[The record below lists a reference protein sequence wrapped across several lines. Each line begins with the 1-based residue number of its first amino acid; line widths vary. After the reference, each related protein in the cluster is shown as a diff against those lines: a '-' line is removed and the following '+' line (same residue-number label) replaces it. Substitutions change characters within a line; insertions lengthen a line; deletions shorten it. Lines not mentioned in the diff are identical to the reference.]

1 MRKPI
6 IMAALLGTLLL
17 SSCGTPSLGTQG
29 TGLLSGANAG
39 TTGGAASALGSVLT
53 NLLGGS
59 SAVTA
64 SDLQGTWTY
73 RKADCVFETQN
84 LLLKAGG
91 EMAATKIES
100 QLESQLGRVGI
111 TPGACSFT
119 FNSDGTY
126 VATIGQYNLTGNYTL
141 NTKSNTLTMTYL
153 AGIGRIS
160 PKVVKTGAS
169 ISLLFEGDKLLSMVQ
184 KVGKLSSNST
194 VSSLSTLINSYDG
207 MLVGMQ
213 LSKWLLVLRS

>member
-6 IMAALLGTLLL
+6 IMAALLSTLLL

-100 QLESQLGRVGI
+100 QLESQLGKVGI

-213 LSKWLLVLRS
+213 LSK

>member
-6 IMAALLGTLLL
+6 IMAALLSTLLL
-17 SSCGTPSLGTQG
+17 SSCGTTALGTQG

-100 QLESQLGRVGI
+100 QLESQLGKVGI

-194 VSSLSTLINSYDG
+194 VNSLSSLINSYDG

-213 LSKWLLVLRS
+213 LSK

>member
-29 TGLLSGANAG
+29 TGFLSGANAG

-91 EMAATKIES
+91 EMAAAKIES
-100 QLESQLGRVGI
+100 QLENQLGKVGI

-184 KVGKLSSNST
+184 KVGKLTSNST
-194 VSSLSTLINSYDG
+194 VNSLSSLINSYDG

-213 LSKWLLVLRS
+213 LSK

>member
-6 IMAALLGTLLL
+6 IMAALLSTLLL
-17 SSCGTPSLGTQG
+17 SSCGTTSLGTQG

-100 QLESQLGRVGI
+100 QLESQLGKVGI

-194 VSSLSTLINSYDG
+194 VNSLSSLINSYDG

-213 LSKWLLVLRS
+213 LSK

>member
-6 IMAALLGTLLL
+6 IMAALLSTLLL
-17 SSCGTPSLGTQG
+17 SSCGTTSLGTQG

-100 QLESQLGRVGI
+100 QLESQLGKVGI

-169 ISLLFEGDKLLSMVQ
+169 ISILFEGDKLLSMVQ

-194 VSSLSTLINSYDG
+194 VNSLSSLINSYDG

-213 LSKWLLVLRS
+213 LSK

>member
-100 QLESQLGRVGI
+100 QLESQLGKVGI
-111 TPGACSFT
+111 TPGACTFT

-184 KVGKLSSNST
+184 KVGKLTSNST
-194 VSSLSTLINSYDG
+194 VSSLSSLINSYDG

-213 LSKWLLVLRS
+213 LSK

>member
-6 IMAALLGTLLL
+6 IMAALLSTLLL
-17 SSCGTPSLGTQG
+17 SSCGTTSLGTQG

-39 TTGGAASALGSVLT
+39 TTGGAVSALGSVLT
-53 NLLGGS
+53 SLLGGS

-100 QLESQLGRVGI
+100 QLESQLGKVGI

-194 VSSLSTLINSYDG
+194 VNSLSSLINSYDG

-213 LSKWLLVLRS
+213 LSK

>member
-6 IMAALLGTLLL
+6 IMAALLSTLLL
-17 SSCGTPSLGTQG
+17 SSCGTTSLGTQG
-29 TGLLSGANAG
+29 TGLFSGANAG

-91 EMAATKIES
+91 EMAAAKIES
-100 QLESQLGRVGI
+100 QLESQLGKVGI

-194 VSSLSTLINSYDG
+194 VNSLSSLINSYDG

-213 LSKWLLVLRS
+213 LSK

>member
-6 IMAALLGTLLL
+6 IMAALLSTLLL
-17 SSCGTPSLGTQG
+17 SSCGTTSLGTQG

-91 EMAATKIES
+91 EMAAAKIES
-100 QLESQLGRVGI
+100 QLESQLGKVGI

-141 NTKSNTLTMTYL
+141 NTKSNPLTMTYL

-194 VSSLSTLINSYDG
+194 VNSLSSLINSYDG

-213 LSKWLLVLRS
+213 LSK

>member
-6 IMAALLGTLLL
+6 IMAALLRTLLL
-17 SSCGTPSLGTQG
+17 SSCGTTSLGTQG

-91 EMAATKIES
+91 EMAAAKIES
-100 QLESQLGRVGI
+100 QLESQLGKVGI

-194 VSSLSTLINSYDG
+194 VSSLSSLINSYDG

-213 LSKWLLVLRS
+213 LSK

>member
-1 MRKPI
+1 MCKPI
-6 IMAALLGTLLL
+6 IMAALLSTLLL
-17 SSCGTPSLGTQG
+17 SSCGTTSLGTQG

-100 QLESQLGRVGI
+100 QLESQLGKVGI

-126 VATIGQYNLTGNYTL
+126 VATIGQYNLTPNYTL

-184 KVGKLSSNST
+184 KVGTLTSNST
-194 VSSLSTLINSYDG
+194 VNSLSSLINSYDG

-213 LSKWLLVLRS
+213 LSK

>member
-6 IMAALLGTLLL
+6 IMAALLSTLLL
-17 SSCGTPSLGTQG
+17 SSCGTTSLGTQG

-39 TTGGAASALGSVLT
+39 TTGGAVSALGSVLT

-100 QLESQLGRVGI
+100 QLENQLGKVGI

-184 KVGKLSSNST
+184 KVGKLTSNST
-194 VSSLSTLINSYDG
+194 VNSLSSLINSYDG

-213 LSKWLLVLRS
+213 LSK

>member
-6 IMAALLGTLLL
+6 IMAALLSALLL
-17 SSCGTPSLGTQG
+17 SSCGTTSLGTQG
-29 TGLLSGANAG
+29 TGFLSGANAG

-73 RKADCVFETQN
+73 RKADCVFETNN

-91 EMAATKIES
+91 EVAATKIES
-100 QLESQLGRVGI
+100 QLESQLSKVGI
-111 TPGACSFT
+111 TPGACTFS
-119 FNSDGTY
+119 FNSNGTY
-126 VATIGQYNLTGNYTL
+126 TATIGQYNLSGNYTL
-141 NTKSNTLTMTYL
+141 NSSANTITMTYL
-153 AGIGRIS
+153 AGLGRIS
-160 PKVVKTGAS
+160 PRIVKTGSS

-194 VSSLSTLINSYDG
+194 VSSLSTLLNSYDG

-213 LSKWLLVLRS
+213 LSK

>member
-6 IMAALLGTLLL
+6 IMAALLSTLLL
-17 SSCGTPSLGTQG
+17 SSCGTTSLGTQG

-91 EMAATKIES
+91 EMAAAKIES
-100 QLESQLGRVGI
+100 QLESQLGKVGI
-111 TPGACSFT
+111 NPGACSFT

-160 PKVVKTGAS
+160 PKVIKTGAS

-194 VSSLSTLINSYDG
+194 VNSLSSLINSYDG

-213 LSKWLLVLRS
+213 LSK

>member
-6 IMAALLGTLLL
+6 IMAALLSTLLL
-17 SSCGTPSLGTQG
+17 SSCGTTSLGTQG

-91 EMAATKIES
+91 EMAAAKIES
-100 QLESQLGRVGI
+100 QLENQLGKVGI

-184 KVGKLSSNST
+184 KVGKLTSNST
-194 VSSLSTLINSYDG
+194 VNSLSSLINSYDG

-213 LSKWLLVLRS
+213 LSK

>member
-1 MRKPI
+1 MRKPF
-6 IMAALLGTLLL
+6 IMAALLSTLLL
-17 SSCGTPSLGTQG
+17 SSCGTTSLGTQG

-53 NLLGGS
+53 SLLGGS

-91 EMAATKIES
+91 EMAAAKIES
-100 QLESQLGRVGI
+100 QLESQLGKVGI
-111 TPGACSFT
+111 NPGACSFT

-153 AGIGRIS
+153 AGIGRVS

-194 VSSLSTLINSYDG
+194 VSSLSSLINSYDG

-213 LSKWLLVLRS
+213 LSK

>member
-6 IMAALLGTLLL
+6 IMAALLSTLLL
-17 SSCGTPSLGTQG
+17 SSCGTTSLGTQG

-91 EMAATKIES
+91 EMAAAKIES
-100 QLESQLGRVGI
+100 QLENQLGKVGI

-184 KVGKLSSNST
+184 KVGKLTSNST
-194 VSSLSTLINSYDG
+194 VNSLSSLINSYDG

-213 LSKWLLVLRS
+213 LAK

>member
-6 IMAALLGTLLL
+6 IMTALLSTLLL
-17 SSCGTPSLGTQG
+17 SSCGTTSLGTQG

-91 EMAATKIES
+91 EMAAAKIES
-100 QLESQLGRVGI
+100 QLESQLGKVGI

-213 LSKWLLVLRS
+213 LSK

>member
-100 QLESQLGRVGI
+100 QLESQLGKVGI

-194 VSSLSTLINSYDG
+194 VSSLSSLINSYDG

-213 LSKWLLVLRS
+213 LSK

>member
-6 IMAALLGTLLL
+6 IMAALLSTLLL
-17 SSCGTPSLGTQG
+17 SSCGTTSLGTQG

-100 QLESQLGRVGI
+100 QLESQLGKVGI

-194 VSSLSTLINSYDG
+194 VSSLSSLINSYDG

-213 LSKWLLVLRS
+213 LSK

>member
-6 IMAALLGTLLL
+6 IMAALLSTLLL
-17 SSCGTPSLGTQG
+17 SSCGTTSLGTQG

-91 EMAATKIES
+91 EMAAAKIES
-100 QLESQLGRVGI
+100 QLESQLGKVGI

-126 VATIGQYNLTGNYTL
+126 EATIGQYNLTGNYTL

-184 KVGKLSSNST
+184 KVGKLTSNST
-194 VSSLSTLINSYDG
+194 VNSLSSLINSYDG

-213 LSKWLLVLRS
+213 LSK

>member
-6 IMAALLGTLLL
+6 IMAALLSTLLL
-17 SSCGTPSLGTQG
+17 SSCGTTSLGTQG

-64 SDLQGTWTY
+64 SDLQGTWIY

-100 QLESQLGRVGI
+100 QLESQLGKVGI

-194 VSSLSTLINSYDG
+194 VNSLSSLINSYDG

-213 LSKWLLVLRS
+213 LSK

>member
-6 IMAALLGTLLL
+6 IMAALLSTLLL
-17 SSCGTPSLGTQG
+17 SSCGTTSLGTQG

-39 TTGGAASALGSVLT
+39 TTGGAVSALGSVLT

-91 EMAATKIES
+91 EMAAAKIES
-100 QLESQLGRVGI
+100 QLESQLGKVGI

-184 KVGKLSSNST
+184 KVGKLTSNST
-194 VSSLSTLINSYDG
+194 VNSLSSLINSYDG

-213 LSKWLLVLRS
+213 LSK

>member
-6 IMAALLGTLLL
+6 IMAALLSTLLL
-17 SSCGTPSLGTQG
+17 SSCGTTSLGTQG

-100 QLESQLGRVGI
+100 QLESQLGKVGI

-184 KVGKLSSNST
+184 KVGKLTSNST
-194 VSSLSTLINSYDG
+194 VNSLSSLINSYDG

-213 LSKWLLVLRS
+213 LSK

>member
-6 IMAALLGTLLL
+6 IMAALLSTLLL
-17 SSCGTPSLGTQG
+17 SSCGTTSLGTQG

-100 QLESQLGRVGI
+100 QLESQLGKVGI

-184 KVGKLSSNST
+184 KVGKLTSNST
-194 VSSLSTLINSYDG
+194 VSSLSSLINSYDG

-213 LSKWLLVLRS
+213 LSK

>member
-6 IMAALLGTLLL
+6 IMAALLSTLLL
-17 SSCGTPSLGTQG
+17 SSCGTTSLGTQG

-39 TTGGAASALGSVLT
+39 TTGSAASALGSVLT
-53 NLLGGS
+53 SLLGGS

-91 EMAATKIES
+91 EMAAAKIES
-100 QLESQLGRVGI
+100 QLESQLGKVGI

-126 VATIGQYNLTGNYTL
+126 TATIGQYNLGGNYTL
-141 NTKSNTLTMTYL
+141 NTSSHTITMTYL

-194 VSSLSTLINSYDG
+194 VSSLSSLINSYDG

-213 LSKWLLVLRS
+213 LSK

>member
-6 IMAALLGTLLL
+6 IMAALLSTLLL
-17 SSCGTPSLGTQG
+17 SSCGTTSLGTQG

-39 TTGGAASALGSVLT
+39 TTGGAVSALGSVLT
-53 NLLGGS
+53 SLLGGS

-100 QLESQLGRVGI
+100 QLESQLGKVGI

-184 KVGKLSSNST
+184 KVGKLTSNST
-194 VSSLSTLINSYDG
+194 VNSLSSLINSYDG

-213 LSKWLLVLRS
+213 LSK

>member
-1 MRKPI
+1 
-6 IMAALLGTLLL
+6 MAALLSTLLL
-17 SSCGTPSLGTQG
+17 SSCGTTSLGTQG

-39 TTGGAASALGSVLT
+39 TTGGAVSALGSVLT
-53 NLLGGS
+53 GLLGGS

-100 QLESQLGRVGI
+100 QLESQLSKVGI

-126 VATIGQYNLTGNYTL
+126 AATIGQYNLTGNYTL

-160 PKVVKTGAS
+160 PKVVKTGAT

-184 KVGKLSSNST
+184 KVGKLTSNST
-194 VSSLSTLINSYDG
+194 VNSLSSLINSYDG

-213 LSKWLLVLRS
+213 LSK

>member
-6 IMAALLGTLLL
+6 IMAALLSTLLL
-17 SSCGTPSLGTQG
+17 SSCGTTSLGTQG

-194 VSSLSTLINSYDG
+194 VSSLSSLINSYDG

-213 LSKWLLVLRS
+213 LSK

>member
-6 IMAALLGTLLL
+6 IMAALLSTLLL
-17 SSCGTPSLGTQG
+17 SSCGTTSLGTQG

-91 EMAATKIES
+91 EMAAAKIES
-100 QLESQLGRVGI
+100 QLESQLGKVGI
-111 TPGACSFT
+111 PPGACSFT

-194 VSSLSTLINSYDG
+194 VNSLSSLINSYDG

-213 LSKWLLVLRS
+213 LSK

>member
-6 IMAALLGTLLL
+6 IMAALLSTLLL
-17 SSCGTPSLGTQG
+17 SSCGTTSLGTQG

-39 TTGGAASALGSVLT
+39 TTGGAVSALGSVLT

-100 QLESQLGRVGI
+100 QLESQLGKVGI

-194 VSSLSTLINSYDG
+194 VSSLSSLINSYDG

-213 LSKWLLVLRS
+213 LSK

>member
-29 TGLLSGANAG
+29 TGFLSGANAG

-100 QLESQLGRVGI
+100 QLESQLGKVGI

-184 KVGKLSSNST
+184 KVGKLTSNST
-194 VSSLSTLINSYDG
+194 VNSLSSLINSYDG

-213 LSKWLLVLRS
+213 LSK

>member
-29 TGLLSGANAG
+29 TGFLSGANAG

-91 EMAATKIES
+91 EMAAAKIES
-100 QLESQLGRVGI
+100 QLESQLGKVGI

-194 VSSLSTLINSYDG
+194 VSSLSSLINSYDG

-213 LSKWLLVLRS
+213 LSK

>member
-6 IMAALLGTLLL
+6 IMAALLSTLLL
-17 SSCGTPSLGTQG
+17 SSCGTTSLGTQG

-84 LLLKAGG
+84 LRLKAGG
-91 EMAATKIES
+91 EMAAAKIES
-100 QLESQLGRVGI
+100 QLESQLGKVGI

-184 KVGKLSSNST
+184 KVGKLTSNST
-194 VSSLSTLINSYDG
+194 VNSLSSLINSYDG

-213 LSKWLLVLRS
+213 LSK

>member
-6 IMAALLGTLLL
+6 IMAALLSTLLL

-91 EMAATKIES
+91 EMAAAKIES
-100 QLESQLGRVGI
+100 QLESQLGKVGI
-111 TPGACSFT
+111 TTGACSFT

-194 VSSLSTLINSYDG
+194 VSSLSSLINSYDG

-213 LSKWLLVLRS
+213 LSK

>member
-6 IMAALLGTLLL
+6 IMAALLSTLLL
-17 SSCGTPSLGTQG
+17 SSCGTTSLGTQG

-100 QLESQLGRVGI
+100 QLESQLGKVGI

-119 FNSDGTY
+119 FNSEGTY

-184 KVGKLSSNST
+184 KVGKLTSNST
-194 VSSLSTLINSYDG
+194 VNSLSSLINSYDG

-213 LSKWLLVLRS
+213 LSK